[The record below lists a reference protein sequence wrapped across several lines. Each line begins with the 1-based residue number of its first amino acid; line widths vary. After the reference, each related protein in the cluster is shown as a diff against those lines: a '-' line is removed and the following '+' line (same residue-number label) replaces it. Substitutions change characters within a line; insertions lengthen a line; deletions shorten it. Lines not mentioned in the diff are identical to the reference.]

1 MQRAAVR
8 FGGAVLTAWGL
19 AACATTGAGS
29 GAKGPEQVHMD
40 PIVVHTQPDPL
51 TGLEGYDA
59 EQLMEVGR
67 QQMAAEAWDRA
78 VAVFERLLAEFPTSD
93 YVASALYN
101 TGLCLEHLAEWAQAA
116 DRYQRI
122 IDGFAGG
129 ETARDAHFRKAL
141 MMGKLERW
149 EDVANT
155 FWAIRQLPGLST
167 LDELEAR
174 VGQGVGMFMQGD
186 YATAESE
193 FRGAL
198 SFYEDK
204 KKGEFLPAEYWVG
217 QSRFYLGEIYARE
230 MEAIRLSAPAAA
242 EKEWVEMMGAELEKK
257 CDLLLRAQNNFIR
270 TIRVGHH
277 GWATAAGF
285 RIGSLY
291 ERLYDDLIQVPVPP
305 ELSEEQQQVYREEL
319 KKRVEVLVTKAIKVY
334 EMSLEMAERIGQKNE
349 WVDKTSRSL
358 ERMKQLY
365 LARLD

>member
-1 MQRAAVR
+1 MQRAVSFVSVLAV
-8 FGGAVLTAWGL
+8 FGGLVG
-19 AACATTGAGS
+19 CATTQATQGDQ
-29 GAKGPEQVHMD
+29 GPERVQMD
-40 PIVVHTQPDPL
+40 PIVVHTEKDPL

-59 EQLMEVGR
+59 EQLMELGR

-78 VAVFERLLAEFPTSD
+78 ISVFDKLIAEFPDSG
-93 YVASALYN
+93 YVVPALYN
-101 TGLCLEHLAEWAQAA
+101 TGLCYEHLAEWAQAT

-122 IDGFAGG
+122 IDGYPGTESF
-129 ETARDAHFRKAL
+129 RDAHFRKAL
-141 MMGKLERW
+141 MLGKQERW

-155 FWAIRQLPGLST
+155 FWAIRQLEGLT
-167 LDELEAR
+167 TMDELEAR

-186 YATAESE
+186 FATAEAE

-198 SFYEDK
+198 TFYEDK
-204 KKGEFLPAEYWVG
+204 KKTEFLPAEYWVG

-230 MEAIRLSAPAAA
+230 MEAIKLSAPSGPEAD
-242 EKEWVEMMGAELEKK
+242 WVEMMGKDLEKK

-291 ERLYDDLIQVPVPP
+291 ERLYDDLIKVPVPP
-305 ELSEEQQQVYREEL
+305 ELSEEQQGVYREEL

-349 WVDKTSRSL
+349 WVDKTSKSL